1 MTRAVDRVLG
11 ARLPDPPGALRR
23 GPLREDAFPSPL
35 HTERRASRVGVW
47 LGAGFVVCFLTG
59 LVSHLIQ
66 DPPGW
71 FVWPAGPVWLYRVTQ
86 GTHVAVGL
94 ALIPLLLVK
103 LWTVY
108 PKLFS
113 WPPAATPAKAV
124 GRISILV
131 LVGSSMFMLITG
143 LVNISQWYPF
153 GFGFRSAHY
162 WTGWVAVGAVLTHV
176 GSYAPQI
183 RRGLARRGTPAA
195 VAGLAPEEADR
206 VHDETDAE
214 ETGPVSRRAFVA
226 AAVATTGAVALTQW
240 GQTVSPLAQVS
251 VLSPRIPGYGPQDL
265 PVNQT
270 AEGAGVTETAV
281 DPAYRLVVEGP
292 TPLELTLADLQAF
305 PQYTERLPIACVEG
319 WSSNA
324 DWTGPRL
331 RDVLAAAGLPRGA
344 VVHVES
350 IQTGGSYRVS
360 TVSKPH
366 SASEKTLLALRLNG
380 EELHVD
386 HGYPVRLIAPNRP
399 GAMQTKWLGRI
410 APGAAGVGS

>member
-1 MTRAVDRVLG
+1 MTAPLDRVLG
-11 ARLPDPPGALRR
+11 ARLPDPPDALRR
-23 GPLREDAFPSPL
+23 GPLADGAFTSPL
-35 HTERRASRVGVW
+35 HTERRAARVGVW

-66 DPPGW
+66 EPPSW
-71 FVWPAGPVWLYRVTQ
+71 FVWPAEPVWLYRVTQ
-86 GTHVAVGL
+86 GTHVMVGL

-108 PKLFS
+108 PQLFS

-124 GRISILV
+124 ARVSILV
-131 LVGSSMFMLITG
+131 LVGSAVFMLVTG

-153 GFGFRSAHY
+153 GFGFRTAHF
-162 WTGWVAVGAVLTHV
+162 WTGWVALGAVLTHV
-176 GSYAPQI
+176 GAYAPHI
-183 RRGLARRGTPAA
+183 RRGLARRGTAA
-195 VAGLAPEEADR
+195 SVAGLPAEEAER
-206 VHDETDAE
+206 AQDETAAE
-214 ETGPVSRRAFVA
+214 EEGAVSRRAFVA
-226 AAVATTGAVALTQW
+226 TAAVATGAVALTQW
-240 GQTVSPLAQVS
+240 GQTISPLAQVS
-251 VLSPRIPGYGPQDL
+251 VLAPRIPGVGPQGL

-270 AEGAGVTETAV
+270 AVAAGVTDSAR
-281 DPAYRLVVEGP
+281 DPEYRLVVEGP
-292 TPLELTLADLQAF
+292 TRLELTLADLQAM
-305 PQYTERLPIACVEG
+305 PQHTERLPITCVEG
-319 WSSNA
+319 WSAGA

-331 RDVLAAAGLPRGA
+331 RDVLAAAGHPPGT

-360 TVSKPH
+360 TVGRPH
-366 SASEKTLLALRLNG
+366 ADSDKTLLALQVNG
-380 EELHVD
+380 QELALD